1 MENVVKTD
9 RRILRTKQ
17 AITKS
22 FLELFS
28 EKDFEQITINEI
40 AERANVNRG
49 TIYLHYSD
57 KYDLLDKCIEDHI
70 NELISLC
77 TKRENPSV
85 SQGMVQEPKPIF
97 DYFHD
102 NFPFFSA
109 MFSNQRVFL
118 FREQLLNFISVNL
131 MVKMK
136 KPDNQP
142 DIDLELK
149 AQFMAS
155 AFIGIVEW
163 WIRHQM
169 PHSTQFMADQV
180 KSLFENNQVYPAN
193 K

>member
-1 MENVVKTD
+1 METKIKTD
-9 RRILRTKQ
+9 RRILRSKQ
-17 AITKS
+17 SIIKS

-77 TKRENPSV
+77 TKREIHIDN
-85 SQGMVQEPKPIF
+85 QGMVQDPKPIF

-102 NFPFFSA
+102 HFPFFSA

-118 FREQLLNFISVNL
+118 FREQLLTFISVNL
-131 MVKMK
+131 MAKMK
-136 KPDNQP
+136 KPDNQT
-142 DIDLELK
+142 DIDHELK

-169 PHSTQFMADQV
+169 PHSTQFMAEQV
-180 KSLFENNQVYPAN
+180 RNLFENNQVYTN
-193 K
+193 H

>member
-1 MENVVKTD
+1 METTVKTD

-17 AITKS
+17 SITKS

-57 KYDLLDKCIEDHI
+57 KYDLLDHCIEDHI

-77 TKRENPSV
+77 KKREDNTV
-85 SQGMVQEPKPIF
+85 SYGTMQEPKPIF
-97 DYFHD
+97 DFFRD
-102 NFPFFSA
+102 NFAFFSA
-109 MFSNQRVFL
+109 MFSNQRAFV

-131 MVKMK
+131 MLKMQR
-136 KPDNQP
+136 PDDHS

-149 AQFMAS
+149 AQFMSS

-180 KSLFENNQVYPAN
+180 RNLFDNNQVYSSH
-193 K
+193 

>member
-1 MENVVKTD
+1 MDSIVKTD

-17 AITKS
+17 SITKA
-22 FLELFS
+22 FLALFS

-49 TIYLHYSD
+49 TVYLHYKD
-57 KYDLLDKCIEDHI
+57 KYDLLDTCIEDHI

-77 TKRENPSV
+77 KNRETDTV
-85 SQGMVQEPKPIF
+85 SQGMVHDPKPVF
-97 DYFHD
+97 DFFRD

-131 MVKMK
+131 MMKMK
-136 KPDNQP
+136 RHDNKPDV
-142 DIDLELK
+142 DSELK

-180 KSLFENNQVYPAN
+180 RNLFEKNQIYPE
-193 K
+193 